1 MRWRGTPIDRWR
13 GGNRVQLLEN
23 GEEFFAR
30 VFEAIDA
37 AQQEVLLETFILF
50 EDKVGLELHRHLI
63 DAARRGVRVEVLVD
77 GFGSPG
83 FSDDFLQALTDAGI
97 RMRVYDQHPSWLGI
111 RLHVFRR
118 MHRKIVVTDGHL
130 AFVGGINYSA
140 DHLADFGPT
149 AKQDYAVEVE
159 GPVVEDLAAFTR
171 SAIPSKG
178 TGAPWRPAATTT
190 SPPAGKAEVLLLPR
204 DNARHT
210 RSIELEY
217 RQAIRAAR
225 REVVIANAYFFP
237 GYGFLRDLR
246 RAARRGVKVS
256 LIFQGEPDTQLARLA
271 ARSLYRHLLDA
282 GVHIHEYCK
291 RPFHGKVAVIDDE
304 WSTVGSSNLD
314 PLSLSLNLE
323 ANVFIRDREFA
334 EHLRARLDGLLQQ
347 DCRKVDSASVPR
359 GRFWQVLTRPLLF
372 HCLRKFPDWAGWV
385 PAHAPRT
392 ELATPPTP
400 PPDADATQAG
410 APETGT
416 ATPEQKP

>member
-1 MRWRGTPIDRWR
+1 MRWSGTPSARWR
-13 GGNRVQLLEN
+13 SGNRVRLLEN

-37 AQQEVLLETFILF
+37 AQREVLLETFILF

-63 DAARRGVRVEVLVD
+63 DAARRGVHVEVLVD

-83 FSDDFLQALTDAGI
+83 FSDDFLQALIDAGI
-97 RMRVYDQHPSWLGI
+97 RMRVYDQHPTWLGI

-118 MHRKIVVTDGHL
+118 MHRKIVVADGRL

-159 GPVVEDLAAFTR
+159 GPVAEDLAAFTR
-171 SAIPSKG
+171 AAITSQG
-178 TGAPWRPAATTT
+178 TGEPWRPAASAT
-190 SPPAGKAEVLLLPR
+190 SPPAGTADVLLVPR

-271 ARSLYRHLLDA
+271 ARSLYSHLLDA
-282 GVHIHEYCK
+282 GIRIHEYCK
-291 RPFHGKVAVIDDE
+291 RPFHGKVAVIDDD

-323 ANVFIRDREFA
+323 ANVFILDREFA
-334 EHLRARLDGLLQQ
+334 GHLRARLDELLQQ
-347 DCRKVDSASVPR
+347 DCRRVDYASVPR
-359 GRFWQVLTRPLLF
+359 GRFWHVLMRPLIF
-372 HCLRKFPDWAGWV
+372 HSLRKFPDWAGWV
-385 PAHAPRT
+385 PVHTPKTA
-392 ELATPPTP
+392 LAMPPTP
-400 PPDADATQAG
+400 APDAG
-410 APETGT
+410 APEAST
-416 ATPEQKP
+416 ATPEEKP

>member
-1 MRWRGTPIDRWR
+1 M
-13 GGNRVQLLEN
+13 
-23 GEEFFAR
+23 
-30 VFEAIDA
+30 
-37 AQQEVLLETFILF
+37 
-50 EDKVGLELHRHLI
+50 
-63 DAARRGVRVEVLVD
+63 
-77 GFGSPG
+77 
-83 FSDDFLQALTDAGI
+83 
-97 RMRVYDQHPSWLGI
+97 
-111 RLHVFRR
+111 
-118 MHRKIVVTDGHL
+118 
-130 AFVGGINYSA
+130 
-140 DHLADFGPT
+140 
-149 AKQDYAVEVE
+149 
-159 GPVVEDLAAFTR
+159 
-171 SAIPSKG
+171 SKG

-204 DNARHT
+204 DNARHK
-210 RSIELEY
+210 RSIEREY
-217 RQAIRAAR
+217 RQAFRAAR

-246 RAARRGVKVS
+246 RAARRGVAVS

-291 RPFHGKVAVIDDE
+291 RPFHGKVAVIDGE

-334 EHLRARLDGLLQQ
+334 RHLRARLDELLQQ

-385 PAHAPRT
+385 PAHTPRT
-392 ELATPPTP
+392 ELATPPATVP
-400 PPDADATQAG
+400 GADEPEAG
-410 APETGT
+410 APEADT
-416 ATPEQKP
+416 ATPEERP